1 MQIHCFSRN
10 SLAAF
15 AAFLFFILQGCGS
28 KTNNQD
34 LAEIE
39 LDFNDAGVQQI
50 ISLRGKYSANGAA
63 NTDALKTYLSSDKT
77 AQRLMTAI
85 VLWSV
90 QDSNLVTD
98 LEKTLKDA
106 YPQVRAAAAT
116 ALGFSKSARAA
127 EMLYSAFKNEPNYR
141 VKAAILE
148 AIGRCGGESELK
160 YLATVAPYAL
170 KDSILLEAKSL
181 ALFRMAARGLVDAE
195 GTNKLINEFI
205 ANSQMYP
212 PARLA
217 AANYLAR
224 AASIEVVN
232 FETAL
237 TNAATTEKDSNTLM
251 FLVLG
256 LAKTKTPTAL
266 NTLKKIYQ
274 SSNCGQV
281 KMNIIRGL
289 RYFPYDSSKTLVFE
303 AVSDSVY
310 PHLDFVA
317 AEQLYH
323 TGKDL
328 DALIYQ
334 NLAASAQNWRTRY
347 QLYAA
352 AIRNLAIYKTPQR
365 NFISQKLI
373 SLYPTVGSDYE
384 KAAIIRAL
392 SENVWNY
399 KFIGKIMFPLADS
412 LLPSPVV
419 LSACGEALVGIR
431 SNPDFDKIV
440 GLNKLTVVNELN
452 ALFRLCI
459 ERGDVGVQALV
470 AEMFCNPQLAFA
482 LAYPDYN
489 FITEAQAKLKL
500 PRDVETHIFMQKAIN
515 SFAKNP
521 NKLVEYHS
529 LLKLVEPD
537 WQVIK
542 TIQTKNKALISTNKG
557 DIIIQLLYKDAPAT
571 VSHFIQ
577 LAQSRFYD
585 NKTFHRV
592 VPNFVVQGGCPRGD
606 GYGGFD
612 YGTPTEVSN
621 RRFNKAGMVGM
632 ASAGKDT
639 ESSQFFITT
648 APALHLDGNYTIFA
662 EVEKGLEVV
671 QKLYI
676 GDTIRLVKLVD

>member
-1 MQIHCFSRN
+1 MQIYSFSRN
-10 SLAAF
+10 LLAAF

-28 KTNNQD
+28 KPSNQD
-34 LAEIE
+34 PAEID
-39 LDFNDAGVQQI
+39 LDFNDAGIQQI
-50 ISLRGKYSANGAA
+50 ISLRGSYSANGLP
-63 NTDALKTYLSSDKT
+63 NTDALKTYLASDKT
-77 AQRLMTAI
+77 AQRLMSAI

-90 QDSNLVTD
+90 QDSNLVPD

-116 ALGFSKSARAA
+116 ALGFSKSSKAA
-127 EMLYSAFKNEPNYR
+127 VILYGAFKDEANYK

-148 AIGRCGGESELK
+148 AIGRCGTESELK

-170 KDSILLEAKSL
+170 KDSFLLEAKSL
-181 ALFRMAARGLVDAE
+181 ALFRMSARGLINAE

-205 ANSQMYP
+205 ANTQMYR

-224 AASIEVVN
+224 AASLEVAS
-232 FETAL
+232 FEPAL
-237 TNAATTEKDSNTLM
+237 TNAVNTEKDSNTLM

-266 NTLKKIYQ
+266 ATLKNLYQ

-281 KMNIIRGL
+281 KINIIRGL

-303 AVSDSVY
+303 AVADSIY
-310 PHLDFVA
+310 PHLDLIA

-334 NLAASAQNWRTRY
+334 NLAASAKNWRTRY

-373 SLYPTVGSDYE
+373 SLYPTVASDYE

-399 KFIGKIMFPLADS
+399 KFINKIMFPVADS
-412 LLPSPVV
+412 LLPSPIV
-419 LSACGEALVGIR
+419 LSACGEALVAIR

-440 GLNKLTVVNELN
+440 GLNKLAVVNELN
-452 ALFRLCI
+452 GIFRLCI
-459 ERGDVGVQALV
+459 ERADVGVQALV
-470 AEMFCNPQLAFA
+470 AEMFCDPKLEFSI
-482 LAYPDYN
+482 AYPDYN
-489 FITEAQAKLKL
+489 FIKEAQAKLKL
-500 PRDVETHIFMQKAIN
+500 PRDIETHIFMQKSLN
-515 SFAKNP
+515 VLSKNA
-521 NKLVEYHS
+521 NKSVDYHA
-529 LLKLVEPD
+529 LLKLVEPE

-542 TIQTKNKALISTNKG
+542 TIESKNKALISTNKG

-671 QKLYI
+671 QKLYV

>member
-1 MQIHCFSRN
+1 MSIYRFSY
-10 SLAAF
+10 LPAAI
-15 AAFLFFILQGCGS
+15 AAFLLLVCYACGGKS
-28 KTNNQD
+28 NPNAP
-34 LAEIE
+34 AEIV
-39 LDFNDAGVQQI
+39 LDYNAPVIQQI
-50 ISLRGKYSANGAA
+50 ISLRGKYNPNGVA
-63 NTDALKTYLSSDKT
+63 NTDALKTYLNSDKP

-85 VLWSV
+85 VLTAV
-90 QDSNLVTD
+90 QDSNLVPD

-116 ALGFSKSARAA
+116 ALGFCKTPRAA
-127 EMLYSAFKNEPNYR
+127 QILCDAFKNEPNYQA
-141 VKAAILE
+141 KAAILE
-148 AIGRCGGESELK
+148 AIGRCGQEAELK
-160 YLATVAPYAL
+160 YLATVAPYGL
-170 KDSILLEAKSL
+170 KDSILLQAKSL
-181 ALFRMAARGLVDAE
+181 ALFRLAARGIIHAE

-224 AASIEVVN
+224 AASIEVAN

-237 TNAATTEKDSNTLM
+237 INAVNTEKDSNTLM

-266 NTLKKIYQ
+266 ATLKNLYQ
-274 SSNCGQV
+274 TNNCGQV
-281 KMNIIRGL
+281 KINIIRSL
-289 RYFPYDSSKTLVFE
+289 RYFPYDSSKTLVFN
-303 AVSDSVY
+303 AVADSIY
-310 PHLDFVA
+310 PHLGLVA

-328 DALIYQ
+328 DALLYS
-334 NLAASAQNWRTRY
+334 NLAATASHWRTQY

-352 AIRNLAIYKTPQR
+352 AIHNLAIYKTPQR

-373 SLYPTVGSDYE
+373 SIYPTASSDYH
-384 KAAIIRAL
+384 KAAIIKAL
-392 SENVWNY
+392 SEHVWNY
-399 KFIGKIMFPLADS
+399 KFIAKLMFPPATDS
-412 LLPSPVV
+412 LQPSPVV
-419 LSACGEALVGIR
+419 LSASAEALVAIR

-440 GLNKLTVVNELN
+440 GLNKLAVVNELN
-452 ALFRLCI
+452 AIFRLCI

-470 AEMFCNPQLAFA
+470 AEMFCNPKLDFIAAF
-482 LAYPDYN
+482 PDYN
-489 FITEAQAKLKL
+489 FIAEAQTKLKL
-500 PRDVETHIFMQKAIN
+500 PRDLETYIFMQKA
-515 SFAKNP
+515 SYYFAKTP
-521 NKLVEYHS
+521 TRTVQYHQ

-542 TIQTKNKALISTNKG
+542 TISNKDKALISTNKG
-557 DIIIQLLYKDAPAT
+557 DIIIKLLYQDAPAT

-592 VPNFVVQGGCPRGD
+592 VANFVVQGGCPRGD

-612 YGTPTEVSN
+612 YGTPTEISS
-621 RRFNKAGMVGM
+621 RRFDKAGMVGM

-639 ESSQFFITT
+639 ESSQFFITH
-648 APALHLDGNYTIFA
+648 APALHLDGNYTVFA
-662 EVEKGLEVV
+662 EVEKGINVV
-671 QKLYI
+671 QRLEI
-676 GDTIRLVKLVD
+676 GDTIRLVKLID